1 MVSLFSPFKMT
12 DTLQKEIEEAQEKLR
27 SIDGNISAL
36 NGRLPGALKR
46 RNPSD
51 IGHDDGKFDNYQR
64 RSMDGRRRES
74 LDNLPVKRTR
84 DDFGDDFEVPKK
96 SLASQ
101 VVMPAIETK
110 SRDAAITE
118 MRDKEVKEVKQRNR
132 RLFGSLLVGT
142 LQRFQ
147 KDTKKI
153 AIAEKAQAE
162 KVAEV
167 EKRLEDEKRGD
178 KEKERQERVA
188 LLNERRDQEK
198 KLKELTRRK
207 ALIQYAEEK
216 TNHYKRLQ
224 NFIGTR
230 TTPTIFFL
238 PAKHT
243 LQSLELLKN
252 SASTLETLI
261 VARNAELERDL
272 ASGEKERDEEEEVK
286 GVKSMVRR
294 RGDDDGMEEDE
305 IDNEKDEEDEGVKC
319 DKNESLVEVR
329 LEGEEEDEDKE
340 GEVEIKLE

>member
-1 MVSLFSPFKMT
+1 RMA
-12 DTLQKEIEEAQEKLR
+12 DILQKEIEQAQEKLR

-46 RNPSD
+46 RNPAEA
-51 IGHDDGKFDNYQR
+51 GHDDGKFDNFQR
-64 RSMDGRRRES
+64 RSLDGRRRES
-74 LDNLPVKRTR
+74 LDNVPVKRTR
-84 DDFGDDFEVPKK
+84 EDFGDDFEVPNKI
-96 SLASQ
+96 LASQ
-101 VVMPAIETK
+101 VIMPAIETK

-153 AIAEKAQAE
+153 ATAEKAQAE

-167 EKRLEDEKRGD
+167 EKRLEEEKRGD

-188 LLNERRDQEK
+188 LMNERREQEK

-224 NFIGTR
+224 NFIGTK

-261 VARNAELERDL
+261 EARKAELERDL
-272 ASGEKERDEEEEVK
+272 AAGEREREDEEEMK
-286 GVKSMVRR
+286 GVRSMVRR
-294 RGDDDGMEEDE
+294 RGDDDGMEGDE
-305 IDNEKDEEDEGVKC
+305 SENEKEDKEEIMEEEEDKAT
-319 DKNESLVEVR
+319 KKESHVEVR
-329 LEGEEEDEDKE
+329 LEGEDDEEEKE
-340 GEVEIKLE
+340 GDMEIKLD

>member
-1 MVSLFSPFKMT
+1 MA

-27 SIDGNISAL
+27 SIDGNINSL

-46 RNPSD
+46 RNPSEV
-51 IGHDDGKFDNYQR
+51 GHEDGKFDNFQR
-64 RSMDGRRRES
+64 RSLDGRRRES
-74 LDNLPVKRTR
+74 IDNVPAKRTR

-118 MRDKEVKEVKQRNR
+118 MRDKEIKEVKQRNR

-153 AIAEKAQAE
+153 ATAEKAQAE

-167 EKRLEDEKRGD
+167 EKRLEEEKRGD
-178 KEKERQERVA
+178 KEKERQERAA
-188 LLNERRDQEK
+188 LMNERREQEK
-198 KLKELTRRK
+198 KLKELTRKK

-224 NFIGTR
+224 NFIGTK

-261 VARNAELERDL
+261 EARKAELERDL
-272 ASGEKERDEEEEVK
+272 AAGEREREEEEEMK
-286 GVKSMVRR
+286 EVKSMVRR
-294 RGDDDGMEEDE
+294 RGDDDGINGDE
-305 IDNEKDEEDEGVKC
+305 SENEKEEVEEVEK
-319 DKNESLVEVR
+319 ESHVEVR
-329 LEGEEEDEDKE
+329 LEGEEEEEEKE
-340 GEVEIKLE
+340 GEMEIKLE